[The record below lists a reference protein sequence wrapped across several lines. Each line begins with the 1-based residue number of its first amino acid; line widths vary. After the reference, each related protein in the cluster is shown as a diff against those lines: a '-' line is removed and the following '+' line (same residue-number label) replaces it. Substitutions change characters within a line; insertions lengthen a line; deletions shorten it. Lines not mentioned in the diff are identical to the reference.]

1 MLSRM
6 PWVSNQVDTSDVS
19 DNCSTISRCIIY
31 AVTKE
36 NHQII
41 SRGVRAV
48 QAAWTV
54 GGLREKLH
62 EREEYLAEATTISLR
77 LSGREECQAG
87 VKKKILIIYQS
98 RLSSGKLNGFR
109 KCPRWTS

>member
-1 MLSRM
+1 M
-6 PWVSNQVDTSDVS
+6 PWVSNQADTSDLS

-36 NHQII
+36 NHQMIF
-41 SRGVRAV
+41 RGVRAV

-54 GGLREKLH
+54 GGLREKLS
-62 EREEYLAEATTISLR
+62 EREEYPEEATTISLR

-87 VKKKILIIYQS
+87 VNNKILIIYQS
-98 RLSSGKLNGFR
+98 RLSSGKMLGFR
-109 KCPRWTS
+109 KCPGWWTS